1 MSEFGGNFVE
11 NAAKAMGEGVQEQ
24 VTGFVAD
31 ERKRNDFWKWFY
43 TLPKQSQKE
52 IRKVFNQTLD
62 LVGKRAI
69 SIVRIPG
76 HVTFDQEENY
86 RQALYHSIKRQD
98 SLIIIQLGDIVIL
111 NSGHHGFS
119 LNFVS

>member
-1 MSEFGGNFVE
+1 MSERKFPEIIFPNILIFYEE
-11 NAAKAMGEGVQEQ
+11 NI
-24 VTGFVAD
+24 
-31 ERKRNDFWKWFY
+31 
-43 TLPKQSQKE
+43 S
-52 IRKVFNQTLD
+52 RKVFNQTLD

-98 SLIIIQLGDIVIL
+98 SLIIIQFGDIVIL